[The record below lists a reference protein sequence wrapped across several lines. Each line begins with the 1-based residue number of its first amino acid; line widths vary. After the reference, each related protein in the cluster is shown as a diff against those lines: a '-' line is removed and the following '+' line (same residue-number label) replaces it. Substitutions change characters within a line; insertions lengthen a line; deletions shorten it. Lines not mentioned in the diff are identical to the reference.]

1 MKRIVTT
8 ACALVLVLLIGWSS
22 HVQAQNVQ
30 GTVFDSADEPL
41 PGVNVS
47 IVGTYRGTTTDAQGR
62 FALNVSFDDGPVTL
76 RFTFVGYETTQQTLE
91 APTTDLQVNMRES
104 VFRGDEIIVSAS
116 RVDERILETPVTVDR
131 LSAQDLA
138 TRPSIELMSSMET
151 LKGIDVSRSSMLISS
166 LSTRGFNSAKSERL
180 IQLVDYTDYL
190 SPSLS
195 IYPGNISGPPEI
207 DIASVDVIHGANSA
221 LYGANAFNGVVIM
234 NTRDPFEDQGIELDV
249 RGGTRDMYDISG
261 RYAETFGDR
270 FAVKLVGRFMRA
282 DEFISSNFD
291 PHPTTVIPSN
301 NDPDAAPGRGFDAV
315 NRYGVVHLN
324 SPFNNVWQQTQNALP
339 GSFNTDYGVDL
350 SENNIFTPGFTEA
363 SLVPNNFRAGMWQ
376 VSPTVSVLLSDDIKA
391 TYWYRYAEGRG
402 IYQSSNRF
410 LFDDIGINTHSLSLE
425 SNDWTVRAYRTADK
439 PGDTFDMNLLGT
451 FMNQQ
456 PYRMSSNPTATEAE
470 FASQLQG
477 LAIPYAAAYVHI
489 YGTAYR
495 RATEDM
501 GLSGD
506 EAFLYAQEQAA
517 SVLPQAGEERFD
529 IARERAFQPTAT
541 GVSPVFD
548 IDSQVYHVEG
558 QYTLESDIADVT
570 VGANYRQFRLTSNG
584 TLFTDGPNASPLQGN
599 EGDTRAV
606 RDGIDNYEYGG
617 FLRLQRRLI
626 NDRLSL
632 SAVGRVDEFRNFD
645 TQFSPRI
652 SGVYSVD
659 EQRRHNIRASY
670 AQAFRAPAQL
680 DQYIYLDIGP
690 ILLRG
695 NSENGYVAADP
706 FSGTPVQDQVA
717 NDDLFQIDAL
727 GVEQMNSIELGYK
740 GAFSGFF
747 ADVSY
752 YRSNYTDFIGTRR
765 FIGKE
770 DGTDITLADLA
781 RAGDDPRRARLM
793 QVWLNADQEVT
804 TQGLQVGL
812 EYRFNREL
820 TLSSNYTWS
829 SINDDD
835 GLRGAVNLGFNTPEH
850 KFNVGARGELFGRLT
865 YNTNVRWHDDY
876 IYQMPFA
883 EGTIES
889 SAVINAQVGYNF
901 PELRTTVNLGG
912 TNLTDANNIT
922 AYGSAPMGR
931 MLYLGVTVSY

>member
-1 MKRIVTT
+1 MKYVVTT
-8 ACALVLVLLIGWSS
+8 WCVILLALLAGWGTSA
-22 HVQAQNVQ
+22 QAQNVQ
-30 GTVFDSADEPL
+30 GTVVDVEGEAL

-47 IVGTYRGTTTDAQGR
+47 IVGTYRGTTTDGQGR
-62 FALNVSFDDGPVTL
+62 FAINVPFDGEPVSL
-76 RFTFVGYETTQQTLE
+76 RFTFIGFEPTERVLE
-91 APTTDLQVNMRES
+91 GPTSDLQITMRES

-131 LSAQDLA
+131 LTGRDLA
-138 TRPSIELMSSMET
+138 SRPSTELMASLES

-195 IYPGNISGPPEI
+195 IYPGNISGPPQI
-207 DIASVDVIHGANSA
+207 DLASVDVIHGANSA

-282 DEFISSNFD
+282 DEFISNNFD
-291 PHPTTVIPSN
+291 AQRNSVVPGN
-301 NDPDAAPGRGFDAV
+301 NETGDPRGFDAV
-315 NRYGVVHLN
+315 NRYGAINL
-324 SPFNNVWQQTQNALP
+324 STNADIAPILQ
-339 GSFNTDYGVDL
+339 GFGIDTNT
-350 SENNIFTPGFTEA
+350 NNIFTPGFDEA
-363 SLVPNNFRAGMWQ
+363 SLVPNDFRAGMWQ
-376 VSPTVSVLLSDDIKA
+376 ISPTVSVLLSDDIKA

-410 LFDDIGINTHSLSLE
+410 LFDDISINTHSLSLE
-425 SNDWTVRAYRTADK
+425 SNDWTLRAYRTGDK
-439 PGDTFDMNLLGT
+439 PGDTFDLNLLGAL
-451 FMNQQ
+451 MNQRA
-456 PYRMSSNPTATEAE
+456 YRIGDRDLSELSDTERDRAN
-470 FASQLQG
+470 FLQN
-477 LAIPYAAAYVHI
+477 LAIPYAAAYAIV
-489 YGTAYR
+489 YGQAYQDAVANGAANPFEVAQR
-495 RATEDM
+495 EA
-501 GLSGD
+501 SG
-506 EAFLYAQEQAA
+506 
-517 SVLPQAGEERFD
+517 VLPQSGQDRFAE
-529 IARERAFQPTAT
+529 ARGAT
-541 GVSPVFD
+541 LGLPPSGASPVFD
-548 IDSQVYHVEG
+548 IDSQVYHTEG
-558 QYTLESDIADVT
+558 QYTLQSDIVDVT
-570 VGANYRQFRLTSNG
+570 VGANYRQFRLTSSG
-584 TLFTDGPNASPLQGN
+584 TLFTDGPNASPLQGD

-632 SAVGRVDEFRNFD
+632 SAVGRVDEFKNFD
-645 TQFSPRI
+645 TQFSPRV
-652 SGVYSVD
+652 SGVFSLD
-659 EQRRHNIRASY
+659 EQRRHNVRASY

-706 FSGTPVQDQVA
+706 FSETPVRDQVE
-717 NDDLFQIDAL
+717 NGNLFQIDPL
-727 GVEQMNSIELGYK
+727 DVEKMNSIEVGYK
-740 GAFSGFF
+740 GAVGGFF

-770 DGTDITLADLA
+770 DGTNITLADFA
-781 RAGDDPRRARLM
+781 RDEDDPRRARLM
-793 QVWLNADQEVT
+793 QVWLNADQDVT
-804 TQGLQVGL
+804 TQGLQLGL

-820 TLSSNYTWS
+820 TLSGNYTWS
-829 SINDDD
+829 SISDDEE
-835 GLRGAVNLGFNTPEH
+835 LRGAINLGFNTPEH
-850 KFNVGARGELFGRLT
+850 KFNLGARGELFERLT
-865 YNTNVRWHDDY
+865 YNANVRWHNDY
-876 IYQMPFA
+876 VYQMPFA

-889 SAVINAQVGYNF
+889 TAVVNAQIGYNF

-931 MLYLGVTVSY
+931 MVYLGVSVAY